1 MQKAVAIFRAEV
13 YTVEVERGDFVKK
26 TSFCESWYR
35 QWDKRHFILLLEYIA
50 LALCVTVTVEILS
63 RHSLLDTLRY
73 AATRPAAFIYDVV
86 LIFFTLCASLM
97 FSKRRFFL
105 MLVAGTWLGI
115 AVANCI
121 LLTFRS
127 MPLTASDIWLLSS
140 VRDIFEKYLS
150 PIALAILMLVISALV
165 ALIVGVF
172 LAAGKEK
179 GNFWFGIVHFALSGL
194 VLFAMTTA
202 FVQFGWLDATTEF
215 HSLPRAYDRNGFAY
229 CFAASL
235 VTGGIDEPETY
246 SPNEVD
252 ALLDD
257 TLAELPQ
264 TRTDAPNLIFVQLE
278 SFFDANYMQEL
289 KFDYDPVPNFRALK
303 ENWPSGLLS
312 VPCIGAGTANTEF
325 EVLTGMNLSHFGVG
339 EYPYMTIVDSDTS
352 QSVASAL
359 RGLGFATHAIHN
371 NNATFYDRH
380 IVYQNLAFES
390 FTSIEYMHDAE
401 YNALGWAKD
410 AVLTEEILKCLRTDE
425 KRDLVFTVSVQPHG
439 KYPTELPEGA
449 GSITLE
455 GMDDPDRQTGFEYY
469 LYELSECDRFVGEL
483 TQALESFEEP
493 TVVVFYGDHLP
504 SFNIRTEELSVGDN
518 QTTEYVI
525 WANYA
530 LEPVKRDLQTY
541 QLAAYAMELCGIYE
555 GPMFR
560 LHQAYRFADD
570 AHEEYQQDLQ
580 LLEYDMIYGEHYYAE
595 GEELTAST
603 LIRYDVED
611 IMLLDIVADGEGVWR
626 ASGEHF
632 TPFSTLC
639 IDGEL
644 YETEYISES
653 ELRFRADE
661 IDLGASICVVQVSAA
676 DGMQILS
683 ESNALVWTRA
693 E

>member
-1 MQKAVAIFRAEV
+1 MKKASFRE
-13 YTVEVERGDFVKK
+13 T
-26 TSFCESWYR
+26 WYK
-35 QWDKRHFILLLEYIA
+35 QWDKRHFALLLEYIA

-63 RHSLLDTLRY
+63 RHSLFDTLRY
-73 AATRPAAFIYDVV
+73 AVTRPAAFLYDVV

-140 VRDIFEKYLS
+140 VRDIFDKYLS
-150 PIALAILMLVISALV
+150 PLALAILMLVISALV

-172 LAAGKEK
+172 LAAKKEK
-179 GNFWFGIVHFALSGL
+179 GNFWFGLTHFLLSGL
-194 VLFAMTTA
+194 VLFAMTTG
-202 FVQFGWLDATTEF
+202 FVQLNWIDDTTEF

-235 VTGGIDEPETY
+235 VTGGVDEPETY

-257 TLAELPQ
+257 TLAELPL
-264 TRTDAPNLIFVQLE
+264 TRSDAPNLIFVQLE
-278 SFFDANYMQEL
+278 SFFDANYMKEL
-289 KFDYDPVPNFRALK
+289 RFAYDPVPNFRALK
-303 ENWPSGLLS
+303 QNWPSGLLS

-339 EYPYMTIVDSDTS
+339 EYPYMTIVDSDSS
-352 QSVASAL
+352 QSLASAL
-359 RGLGFATHAIHN
+359 REIGFATHAIHN

-380 IVYQNLAFES
+380 IVYENLSFES
-390 FTSIEYMHDAE
+390 FTSIEYMQNAE
-401 YNALGWAKD
+401 YNTLGWAKD
-410 AVLTEEILKCLRTDE
+410 SVLTEEILKCLRVDE

-449 GSITLE
+449 GSLTLE
-455 GMDDPDRQTGFEYY
+455 GMEDIDRKTGFEYY

-483 TQALESFEEP
+483 TQALKAFRER

-504 SFNIRTEELSVGDN
+504 SFNIQPEELSVGDN

-525 WANYA
+525 WANYD
-530 LEPVKRDLQTY
+530 LQPVKRDLQTY
-541 QLAAYAMELCGIYE
+541 QLAAYAMQLCGIYE
-555 GPMFR
+555 GPMFQ
-560 LHQAYRFADD
+560 LHQSYRFASDD
-570 AHEEYQQDLQ
+570 HAEYQQDLQ

-595 GEELTAST
+595 GEAEDATPPL
-603 LIRYDVED
+603 RYDVEE
-611 IMLLDIVADGEGVWR
+611 ISLTEITSESEGVWLAR
-626 ASGEHF
+626 GENF
-632 TPFSTLC
+632 TPFSTVC
-639 IDGEL
+639 IDEEL
-644 YETEYISES
+644 YETEFISET
-653 ELRFRADE
+653 ELRFTT
-661 IDLGASICVVQVSAA
+661 DLLDSDTSICVVQVSAA

-683 ESNALVWTRA
+683 QSNALTW
-693 E
+693 EQSE